1 MSKTPRGGTPREM
14 SEGAPPPTI
23 LIVDDVQ
30 ANRETM
36 KATLLPEGYHL
47 IEAEGGAEALATA
60 RTHDPDLLL
69 LDVMMPEMDGFEVL
83 QRLRAD
89 SALAEIPVVLVTAL
103 DDNASLLRGFEVGAD
118 DFVSKPFRSVELR
131 ARVRGILRLN
141 RYRRLL
147 SERSAKE
154 EAETHAETIE
164 SRYREIIEDARL
176 LVQMVLPDGRIEFVN
191 ESWLLT
197 FGYTRDEVASL
208 VFTDLIHPDS
218 LDHCR
223 SLFADIIQ
231 GKTAVDMEATFV
243 TKAGER
249 LELSGAI
256 VPRVRDGVVEGTHAL
271 LQNITDRKALEVQ
284 LAHAQK
290 MEQVGRLTAGI
301 AHDFGNT
308 LAVVTMN
315 AYLIRR
321 RLPDDSEFIEGLS
334 EIQEAAEDGLGLV
347 RDLMGFSRTAE
358 LKSTVLDLSEVVT
371 GSVETL
377 RRLLPARIQIE
388 VEIGDGG
395 RMIVADEGVIRRVLL
410 NLATNARD
418 ATVGHGRLS
427 LSVSDAP
434 PDVEIPEGIEST
446 RFVRLMVQDDG
457 GGMDA
462 DTLAQAFDPFFT
474 TKEAGQGT
482 GLGLAS
488 IKGLVEQQGGFITA
502 ESTLGVGTTFHIYFP
517 RSDPADPDR

>member
-1 MSKTPRGGTPREM
+1 MNEYLSNRRDG
-14 SEGAPPPTI
+14 PPTI
-23 LIVDDVQ
+23 LIVDDVE
-30 ANRETM
+30 ANRTTM
-36 KATLLPEGYHL
+36 KAALLSDGYHF
-47 IEAEGGAEALATA
+47 IEAGGGAEALAVA
-60 RTHDPDLLL
+60 RAQDPDLLL
-69 LDVMMPEMDGFEVL
+69 LDIMMPEMDGFEVL

-103 DDNASLLRGFEVGAD
+103 DDKASLVQGFEVGAD
-118 DFVSKPFRSVELR
+118 DFISKPFRSVELR

-141 RYRRLL
+141 RYRTLLRERL
-147 SERSAKE
+147 AKE
-154 EAETHAETIE
+154 EAEEHAQSLE

-176 LVQMVLPDGRIEFVN
+176 LVHMMLPDGRIEFVN
-191 ESWLLT
+191 ENWLRA

-208 VFTDLIHPDS
+208 EFTNLIHPDS

-223 SLFADIIQ
+223 DLFAEVM
-231 GKTAVDMEATFV
+231 GGRTVANMEATFV

-284 LAHAQK
+284 LAQARQ

-315 AYLIRR
+315 TYLIRR

-334 EIQEAAEDGLGLV
+334 EIQEAADDGLGLV
-347 RDLMGFSRTAE
+347 RDLMGLSRKADLTP
-358 LKSTVLDLSEVVT
+358 TTLDLSEVVT
-371 GSVETL
+371 GSVEML
-377 RRLLPARIQIE
+377 RRLLPARIQVEAE
-388 VEIGDGG
+388 VGEGG
-395 RMIVADEGVIRRVLL
+395 SMIMADRGAIRRVLL

-418 ATVGHGRLS
+418 ATDGHGRLS
-427 LSVSDAP
+427 LSVSDTP
-434 PDVEIPEGIEST
+434 PDVEIPEGIEPT
-446 RFVRLMVQDDG
+446 RFVRLSVQDDG

-462 DTLAQAFDPFFT
+462 DTLAKIFDPFFT

-488 IKGLVEQQGGFITA
+488 IKGLVEQQGGFVTV

-517 RSDPADPDR
+517 QWDPSGLDE